1 MHNAYLLTRALAI
14 IVMCRTAVFFGEELA
29 RYGFGQSHPFNS
41 DRLNAFWS
49 KFNELDLQ
57 NSGQIKIEH
66 PEIADAETIHQFHD
80 GTYIDFV
87 RHASKLGTGF
97 LDLGDTPAFLGAF
110 EASSYVVGTSL
121 RALNLVMNRL
131 DGIQHAFN
139 PIGGLHHA
147 RRGYA
152 GGFCIFNDIGV
163 VIIEAR
169 KKYGIKRI
177 LYVDIDA
184 HHGDGVFYEFEN
196 DPLLF
201 IADIHED
208 GHYLYPGTGSE
219 HETGIGDAKGTKLN
233 LPLEP
238 RSNDNDFIASFR
250 KIESFIENIAKPE
263 LIILQCGAD
272 GIRGDPIAHLEYTS
286 KAHRYAADALHRLSH
301 IYCDG
306 RIIALGGGGYNQK
319 NIAEGWTEVVSS
331 FIEAPK

>member
-1 MHNAYLLTRALAI
+1 
-14 IVMCRTAVFFGEELA
+14 MCSTAVFFGEELA
-29 RYGFGQSHPFNS
+29 KYGFGQSHPFNS
-41 DRLNAFWS
+41 NRLYAFWS
-49 KFNELDLQ
+49 KFNELELQ
-57 NSGQIKIEH
+57 NSGQIKVEQ
-66 PEIADAETIHQFHD
+66 PEIASAETIQQFHD
-80 GTYIDFV
+80 WAYIDFV

-110 EASSYVVGTSL
+110 EASSYIVGTSL
-121 RALNLVMNRL
+121 RALNLIMDRI

-163 VIIEAR
+163 VIMEAR
-169 KKYGIKRI
+169 KKYNIRRI

-219 HETGIGDAKGTKLN
+219 EETGIGDAEGSKIN
-233 LPLEP
+233 LPLAP
-238 RSNDNDFIASFR
+238 RSDDDDFIASFR
-250 KIESFIENIAKPE
+250 KVESFIEDTAKPE

-272 GIRGDPIAHLEYTS
+272 GIQGDPITHLAFTS
-286 KAHRYAADALHRLSH
+286 KAHKYAADALHRLSH

-306 RIIALGGGGYNQK
+306 RIIALGGGGYNQR

-331 FIEAPK
+331 LIEAPM